1 MQLQN
6 QLLLSLINHDYQRL
20 TSDLR
25 RVDLKQGDVI
35 YTAGQDIEYVYFPE
49 TAVVSLLSTLEDGS
63 TTEVGLIGRE
73 GMVGLSVFLGGAI
86 TPERAVVQIKG
97 SALKMAASALAQ
109 ELRRGSPIQLQL
121 LRYTRSFLALV
132 TQSVICSQHHSLEAR
147 FARWLLMMRDYS
159 ESDRLDLTHELV
171 AGMIGTRRAGV
182 SMATRALRER
192 GLISSARGMIEI
204 VNGDGLEQAACECYA
219 IIREEFERLHN
230 SQLNS
235 RPTNIKGN
243 RQEQTSVGKN
253 SPV

>member
-20 TSDLR
+20 TSGLR
-25 RVDLKQGDVI
+25 RVELKRGDVI
-35 YTAGQDIEYVYFPE
+35 YAAGQHIENVYFPE
-49 TAVVSLLSTLEDGS
+49 NAVVSLLSTLEDGS

-86 TPERAVVQIKG
+86 TPERAVVQING
-97 SALKMAASALAQ
+97 SALKMAASVLAQ
-109 ELRRGSPIQLQL
+109 ELRHGSPLQVQL

-159 ESDRLDLTHELV
+159 ESDTLQITHEMV

-192 GLISSARGMIEI
+192 GLIESARGMIEI
-204 VNGDGLEQAACECYA
+204 VKGDALEQAACECYA

-235 RPTNIKGN
+235 RPTKQSG
-243 RQEQTSVGKN
+243 
-253 SPV
+253 